1 MNSVVCKGDQYC
13 IKGSY
18 TNNLHGKEMYRRCES
33 KFEKGCKL
41 LPKSNS
47 SDLLLNGTTASVTNS
62 DEYVCVCDIDNCNGE
77 PGAVVKRQ
85 TNHSDEDFEKS
96 SAPIGKSTAFGT
108 KPITF
113 SLCMHYVHSLFSFA
127 SV

>member
-13 IKGSY
+13 IKGSF
-18 TNNLHGKEMYRRCES
+18 TNNLYGKEMYRRCES

-47 SDLLLNGTTASVTNS
+47 SDRLTNGTTVSVTNS
-62 DEYVCVCDIDNCNGE
+62 DEYICVCDIDNCNGE

-85 TNHSDEDFEKS
+85 TKHSDEDFEKS
-96 SAPIGKSTAFGT
+96 SKLAEKLTSTSR
-108 KPITF
+108 
-113 SLCMHYVHSLFSFA
+113 SLLLLSALHLHALFP
-127 SV
+127 